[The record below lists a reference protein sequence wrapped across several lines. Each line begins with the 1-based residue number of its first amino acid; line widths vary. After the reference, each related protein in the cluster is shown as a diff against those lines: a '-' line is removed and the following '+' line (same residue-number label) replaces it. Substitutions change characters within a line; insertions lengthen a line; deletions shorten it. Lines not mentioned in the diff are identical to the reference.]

1 MTWTEWHVIDSN
13 QQRLG
18 TIELKETV
26 ADDDFLWDGL
36 AAGAKLN
43 AEARQ
48 HVNDLDAKLAEQ
60 IENNRKLQ
68 EQLKELIAAKEES
81 EIQML
86 QKFTE
91 LLNAKKSKI
100 RDQQRV
106 LATAMVDEDKGMTN
120 QFYSRKGSNASTEE
134 HIVAR
139 AIRAQSPAKST
150 TSRTNKRKVA
160 TEAASEDESS
170 DGFESVDEDQR
181 MKDNATPEPLED
193 GNDAT
198 TDEDSEDEPPPPKKG
213 IKKALGSRAKKASP
227 PPKRAAASQ
236 SQSSRTLGR
245 SQASQKDVIENDEED
260 MELPPRRELPFARRK
275 AAQDADAKMSQD
287 AAPVSQAKSASSAMQ
302 SSPAGGDDD
311 DTTDDEL

>member
-1 MTWTEWHVIDSN
+1 M
-13 QQRLG
+13 
-18 TIELKETV
+18 
-26 ADDDFLWDGL
+26 
-36 AAGAKLN
+36 
-43 AEARQ
+43 
-48 HVNDLDAKLAEQ
+48 
-60 IENNRKLQ
+60 
-68 EQLKELIAAKEES
+68 KELIAAKEES
-81 EIQML
+81 ELQML

-106 LATAMVDEDKGMTN
+106 LATATVDEDKGMTSL
-120 QFYSRKGSNASTEE
+120 FCSREGLDTEEE

-150 TSRTNKRKVA
+150 TSHSNKRKAA
-160 TEAASEDESS
+160 TEDASDDESS

-193 GNDAT
+193 GNDVT

-227 PPKRAAASQ
+227 PPKRGAASQ

-245 SQASQKDVIENDEED
+245 SQTSQKDVMEDVEED

-275 AAQDADAKMSQD
+275 AAQEADAKMSQD
-287 AAPVSQAKSASSAMQ
+287 AAPVSQAKSASSVVQ
-302 SSPAGGDDD
+302 SSAAGGDDD